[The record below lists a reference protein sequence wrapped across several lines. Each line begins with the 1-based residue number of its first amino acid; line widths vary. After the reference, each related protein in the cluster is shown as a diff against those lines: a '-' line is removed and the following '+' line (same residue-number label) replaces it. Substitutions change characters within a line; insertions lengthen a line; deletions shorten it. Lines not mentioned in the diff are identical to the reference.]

1 MFCSLAGGD
10 GQRVFSS
17 VGTTPYWA
25 PEVYRQSGYTAA
37 VDSWALGV
45 CAHVLL
51 TGAMP
56 PFVTSPD
63 GRGVDPAAQLD
74 AMMREGGPEIDMSG
88 GLAPDGA
95 AADLLRGMFQ
105 PAPHRRLR
113 VDLPAPGN
121 GTSIKRHP
129 FFLRHLS
136 SWSELER
143 RELTPPFVPMVS
155 KADDDVS
162 GARVGSDGRG
172 RRGNSRGGG
181 ALHESASAAF
191 AAASEDTPTPFKGDF
206 EAMCRLQRTGHTRN
220 LVDAA
225 VL

>member
-1 MFCSLAGGD
+1 M
-10 GQRVFSS
+10 
-17 VGTTPYWA
+17 GTTPYWA

-51 TGAMP
+51 TGTMP

-74 AMMREGGPEIDMSG
+74 AMMREGGPEIDTSG
-88 GLAPDGA
+88 GLDPEGA

-113 VDLPAPGN
+113 VDLPAPGD

-129 FFLRHLS
+129 FFLRNLS

-143 RELTPPFVPMVS
+143 QKLTPPFVPTSEMEEAPLVTSESGEPGTVS
-155 KADDDVS
+155 FNEKQSTSQDQKPS
-162 GARVGSDGRG
+162 QPF
-172 RRGNSRGGG
+172 
-181 ALHESASAAF
+181 ES
-191 AAASEDTPTPFKGDF
+191 DF
-206 EAMCRLQRTGHTRN
+206 ESMKRLQRTGHTRN
-220 LVDAA
+220 LVDSA
-225 VL
+225 VA